1 MTAATAIVAG
11 GRPANGSVKEVTW
24 AQIAPKAPQLAATMI
39 RYVDQTA
46 LSLEASTVGRI
57 DLSLRLF
64 AGFVV
69 DTDPDVGC
77 VADIGR
83 AHIEAYKRWLAAR
96 PGRSGTMG
104 KKTIAQ
110 RLGMVR
116 TFFNRIYEWDYA
128 DSPARNPIFASDL
141 PRLDDPL
148 PKFLDDATNAKLLRA
163 TANQAPFTRLVIE
176 TLSRTALRVGELV
189 ALKPDAVFSHNGGWW
204 LRVPVGKLH
213 NDRNIPL
220 HPHLKGLL
228 DEWEQIRPDAS
239 RGRWLIAN
247 SELQLNRHRVV
258 RMLNRTARAAGI
270 GHVHPHQLRHT
281 LATQAIN
288 RGMSLEAVALLLGHR
303 SLRMTLVYARI
314 ADTTVA
320 AQYHDVTARV
330 EGLYQATSRT
340 TAGGRGTKIA
350 TELQTR
356 MLGNGHCTRPPELD
370 CQFESICE
378 GCTFFST
385 NIEFRPTLQ
394 RQRDDA
400 AAKGQLPRQKLYET
414 ILTKL
419 DSEVS

>member
-1 MTAATAIVAG
+1 MIAAADSASA
-11 GRPANGSVKEVTW
+11 PARNRLAKEVSW
-24 AQIAPKAPQLAATMI
+24 AHVIPAAPQLAATML
-39 RYVDQTA
+39 RYVEQTA
-46 LSLEASTVGRI
+46 LSLEASTVVRI

-64 AGFVV
+64 AGFLV
-69 DTDPDVGC
+69 DTDADVVC
-77 VADIGR
+77 VADIDR
-83 AHIEAYKRWLAAR
+83 RHIEVYKRWLAER
-96 PGRSGTMG
+96 PGRSGTSSS
-104 KKTIAQ
+104 KTIAQ
-110 RLGMVR
+110 RLGMLR
-116 TFFNRIYEWDYA
+116 TFFNRIYEWGYD
-128 DSPARNPIFASDL
+128 DSPARNPVFGTDL

-148 PKFLDDATNAKLLRA
+148 PRFLDDATNARLLRA
-163 TANQAPFTRLVIE
+163 AGQAEPFTRLVIE

-189 ALKPDAVFSHNGGWW
+189 ALDADAVFSHNGGWW
-204 LRVPVGKLH
+204 LRVPVGKLN

-228 DEWEQIRPDAS
+228 DEWELLRPASS
-239 RGRWLIAN
+239 RGRWLIADN
-247 SELQLNRHRVV
+247 ELQLNRHRIQ
-258 RMLNRTARAAGI
+258 RMLNRTAGAAGI

-314 ADTTVA
+314 ADSTVA

-330 EGLYQATSRT
+330 EALYQAADAHDTGT
-340 TAGGRGTKIA
+340 RGTRIT

-356 MLGNGHCTRPPELD
+356 MLGNGYCTRPAELD

-378 GCTFFST
+378 GCSFFST

-400 AAKGQLPRQKLYET
+400 ERKGQHPRQKLFET
-414 ILTKL
+414 ILTNL
-419 DSEVS
+419 HSEVS